1 VSASCRTRSFAS
13 LNWTANA
20 TIGSILDAFQAGIC
34 PAITATATRS
44 APTSISVTGRVASLV
59 ERAGESVVLLAEAP
73 SAVRIQSLNKTRNRR
88 RETALFDQ
96 ILKRHESDSAGVHH
110 WRRRCYSVVGHR
122 RDPRAGH

>member
-1 VSASCRTRSFAS
+1 MPGDHRNCDKKRSH
-13 LNWTANA
+13 
-20 TIGSILDAFQAGIC
+20 LDKC
-34 PAITATATRS
+34 HW
-44 APTSISVTGRVASLV
+44 RVASLV